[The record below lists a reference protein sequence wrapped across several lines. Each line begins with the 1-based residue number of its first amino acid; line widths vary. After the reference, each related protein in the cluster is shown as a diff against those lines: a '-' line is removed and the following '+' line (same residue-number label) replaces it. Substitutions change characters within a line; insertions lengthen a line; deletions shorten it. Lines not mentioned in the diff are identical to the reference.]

1 MDADGNQ
8 TEELQRQSSGS
19 DDSDMEENSE
29 TSEQESSQEL
39 TQNPSIYLEE
49 IKMLRGKVF
58 FDCEKREQ
66 TLLVRNEKFLQKE
79 QVKFVAFKEKKSK
92 QALIA
97 VARMEMKKVARIFH
111 EMRNQFVKS
120 SENCKKLKDT
130 DEIMLKKN
138 YIEFFRAENARRKD
152 ALDKRA
158 EQIIIHEYK
167 PEFAKLEYIKNSAS
181 IISSEINGKMG
192 KFQIIG
198 QECDRKMRIISDP
211 EIFKIQE
218 ISTKINVDQD
228 LIEENDAEIEAFQE
242 RFENLENDSKA
253 KKGLL
258 EKFQQQLEMT
268 EREFNE
274 DLTIVDD
281 LKASEVSEEEDD
293 DQENIDSANSD
304 FAKKEE
310 DLAEIEKI
318 NIEIDQKHEDS
329 IKRIQDANE
338 NLAKL
343 GEKEEKSLEADQEKI
358 NQMKQKIREKE
369 EEAEKR
375 DDLLDQIK
383 AEKKVLS
390 QKKIKFKRDEVKQA
404 VKARSQKRLQ
414 RKRKFLENQPTDDTL
429 RSLISL
435 ENELDSIFKFPKLV
449 PSHKKFKQNLAK

>member
-1 MDADGNQ
+1 MDVDGNQ

-19 DDSDMEENSE
+19 DDADMEENSE

-79 QVKFVAFKEKKSK
+79 QMKFVAFKEKKSK

-97 VARMEMKKVARIFH
+97 VARMEMKKVSRIFH

-228 LIEENDAEIEAFQE
+228 LIEENDAEIEACQE

-268 EREFNE
+268 EREFND
-274 DLTIVDD
+274 DLTIVED
-281 LKASEVSEEEDD
+281 LKASEVSEEDDD
-293 DQENIDSANSD
+293 DQETIDSANSD

-329 IKRIQDANE
+329 IKGIQDANE

-404 VKARSQKRLQ
+404 VKARAQKRLQ

-435 ENELDSIFKFPKLV
+435 ENELDSIFKFPRLV
-449 PSHKKFKQNLAK
+449 PSHKKFKQNPAK